1 MVQQTVLGF
10 KLERSEEQLTAHA
23 GLALMAE
30 YNHGLGL
37 RVLVDRYLP
46 GAGSNRGY
54 APSVFV
60 DSLVLMLQGGGR
72 CLEDLRELEREEAL
86 MKLIGREQIPDPDST
101 GDWLR
106 RMADPEKGQAGL
118 IGLGQVRDVLNQR
131 ILRHDGIV
139 AYTLDAD
146 AMQVEAEKQEA
157 QFTYQGVKGY
167 MPMLGFLFETPV
179 CLLDEFREGNV
190 PPQAGQLAFYR
201 TCKQRMPAGKR
212 IARYRGDS
220 ASYGAELINELE
232 EDEVVWAITA
242 RQDSGVQGAILAIGE
257 SEWKEPVLGCGYEMA
272 ETVHTMNETK
282 EAFRLIL
289 KRWLVPQRDL
299 YEAGESKYAYHVV
312 ASNWLVEERSAYEVL
327 EWHNQRG
334 QAENF
339 NKELKSGF
347 SLERMPCGQFSANAV
362 FFRIG
367 VIAYNLFIGFKRLSC
382 PEAWRHHTIVT
393 FRWKL
398 VQVAGR
404 IVRHAGQLILKLVV
418 DAEQLM
424 LLKGIRQRCFDLSVA
439 T

>member
-1 MVQQTVLGF
+1 MIRQTVLGF
-10 KLERSEEQLTAHA
+10 KIESTEEELTAHG

-37 RVLVDRYLP
+37 RGLVDRYLP
-46 GAGSNRGY
+46 GPGSNRGY
-54 APSVFV
+54 DPSVFV

-72 CLEDLRELEREEAL
+72 SLEDLRELEREGAL

-106 RMADPEKGQAGL
+106 RMGDSDRGQAGL

-131 ILRHDGIV
+131 ILRRDGV
-139 AYTLDAD
+139 VEYTLDAD
-146 AMQVEAEKQEA
+146 AMQVEAEKREA

-201 TCKQRMPAGKR
+201 QCKERIPVGKR
-212 IARYRGDS
+212 IARYRADS
-220 ASYGAELINELE
+220 ASYGYELINELE
-232 EDEVVWAITA
+232 ADGVVWAITA
-242 RQDSGVQGAILAIGE
+242 DQDSAVQAAIFAMPEG
-257 SEWKEPVLGCGYEMA
+257 EWKEPVPGCGYEIA
-272 ETVHTMNETK
+272 ETVHSMQKTHK
-282 EAFRLIL
+282 AFRLVI
-289 KRWLVPQRDL
+289 KRWVKPQHNLFETDRH
-299 YEAGESKYAYHVV
+299 GYAYHVV
-312 ASNWLVEERSAYEVL
+312 ASNWPTEAKSAYEVL
-327 EWHNQRG
+327 VWHNQRG

-347 SLERMPCGQFSANAV
+347 GLEQTPCGQFSANAV

-382 PEAWRHHTIVT
+382 PEAWGHHTIGT

-398 VQVAGR
+398 IQVAGR
-404 IVRHAGQLILKLVV
+404 IVRHAGRVILKLVV
-418 DAEQLM
+418 DAQTLWHFER
-424 LLKGIRQRCFDLSVA
+424 IRRKCFELCVA
-439 T
+439 V